1 MSVQLHDPRRKYLIM
16 MMPKW
21 MLREATCARQ
31 KQRRGTRPS
40 AALHQLVSTA
50 CIGLVDQCLTDQLSD
65 LLRDIPIIM
74 PDLGLV
80 TSLFS
85 TLLFSR
91 SSPPSPH

>member
-1 MSVQLHDPRRKYLIM
+1 M

-40 AALHQLVSTA
+40 AALRQLVPVA
-50 CIGLVDQCLTDQLSD
+50 CVGSVGQCLAGQLSG

-85 TLLFSR
+85 TPLFSR